1 LSFGAGLPTV
11 LVNDQLRIMDQRPD
25 VLSDLRAGRLEP
37 FLNLARF
44 GQQVGVDMVD
54 ILVCYLDL
62 DEVSLLPRIAVAVH
76 EEIGCPISLD
86 SRNPQALDA
95 ALAALQPYKAMVNS
109 VTAERDSL
117 EVLLPIAKKHGAAV
131 VGMPIGHQYG
141 LPRTVEGRLAESL
154 VIIEAAE
161 DHGIPREDI
170 VIDAICLATA
180 AEPDSL
186 HVTLET
192 LRALSKDLGVTTI
205 LGIGNAGYG
214 MPQQTVI
221 DLAYLLAAVPSG
233 LDAALVDPVTAG
245 LLDGVRAIDFLVGN
259 DPYGSRY
266 IKHYRAARARQKAE
280 NDG

>member
-1 LSFGAGLPTV
+1 LRFGPGLPTI
-11 LVNDQLRIMDQRPD
+11 LINDQLRVMDQRRD
-25 VLSDLRAGRLEP
+25 VLADLREGRIDT
-37 FLNLARF
+37 FLDLARF

-76 EEIGCPISLD
+76 EEVGCPISLD
-86 SRNPQALDA
+86 SRNPEALDA
-95 ALAALQPYKAMVNS
+95 ALAALHPYKALVNS

-117 EVLLPIAKKHGAAV
+117 EAILPVVKRYGAAV
-131 VGMPIGHQYG
+131 VGMPMGHQHG
-141 LPRTVEGRLAESL
+141 LPRTVEGRLAESR

-161 DHGIPREDI
+161 QAGIPREDV

-186 HVTLET
+186 GVTLET
-192 LRALSKDLGVTTI
+192 LRALDKELGVTTM

-214 MPQQTVI
+214 MPRQTVI
-221 DLAYLLAAVPSG
+221 DLAYLQAAVPCG
-233 LDAALVDPVTAG
+233 LDAALVDPSTAG
-245 LLDGVRAIDFLVGN
+245 LIEGVRAIDFLAGN

-266 IKHYRAARARQKAE
+266 IIHYRATRARPKAE
-280 NDG
+280 